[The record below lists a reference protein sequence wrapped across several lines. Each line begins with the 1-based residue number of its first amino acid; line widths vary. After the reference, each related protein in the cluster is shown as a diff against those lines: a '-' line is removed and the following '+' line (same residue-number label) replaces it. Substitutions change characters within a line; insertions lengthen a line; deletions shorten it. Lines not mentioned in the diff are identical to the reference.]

1 MLWYPIDLLQISLQR
16 MLKCGKSGRT
26 NSSTR
31 VNMFRLVVVLVPHIL
46 KLIKLVIL
54 KVNTKG
60 QTAKYSIIEKI
71 SILFFEN
78 NM

>member
-1 MLWYPIDLLQISLQR
+1 MLWYPIDFLQISLQR